1 MNERNEPDLVQLN
14 ESLNR
19 LTDRNSKQ
27 KHIILTGDF
36 NCPDIQWESGC
47 IRGGSTQT
55 AIQKQLIDIA
65 TDHSL
70 TQVVDLPTRR
80 QNILDLCFTTNPS
93 LVKNVSVT
101 PGISDH
107 DTVVI
112 DSTIRP
118 QY

>member
-1 MNERNEPDLVQLN
+1 MNERNESDLVQLN

-19 LTDRNSKQ
+19 LDDKNSKQ

-55 AIQKQLIDIA
+55 AIQQQLVDIA

-70 TQVVDLPTRR
+70 TQVVDGPGDRIFWT
-80 QNILDLCFTTNPS
+80 FVS
-93 LVKNVSVT
+93 LRT
-101 PGISDH
+101 H
-107 DTVVI
+107 H
-112 DSTIRP
+112 
-118 QY
+118 